1 MHYQLG
7 ARDLSETASADSVY
21 ATTLNVVPAFRF
33 DESVAKVFP
42 DMIKRSVPGYATTL
56 DMIGV
61 ITARFAQPSSRLYDL
76 GCSVG
81 ASTLAMRGAV
91 NHPDCRIVAVD
102 NSQAMVHRCSEH
114 VRDDESSRVPVD
126 IICDDI
132 RTIPMDRASVVTSN
146 FTLQFLSPE
155 NRLPLLERVCNAMLP
170 GGAFILSE
178 KIHFETG
185 AEQELQTTL
194 HHDFK
199 RANGYSDLEISQ
211 KRTAIENVL
220 IPDTVEEH
228 HARLRQAGFRHS
240 VVWFQCFSFVSL
252 IAIK

>member
-1 MHYQLG
+1 MQYQLG
-7 ARDLSETASADSVY
+7 ARDLSDTAAADSVY
-21 ATTLNVVPAFRF
+21 SSALNVVPAFRF
-33 DESVAKVFP
+33 DESVARVFP
-42 DMIKRSVPGYATTL
+42 DMIKRSVPGYSTTL

-91 NHPDCRIVAVD
+91 AHPNCRVVAVD
-102 NSQAMVHRCSEH
+102 NSEAMVQRCSQH
-114 VRDDESSRVPVD
+114 VRNDTASKVPVD

-132 RTIPMDRASVVTSN
+132 RTLPMERASVVTSN
-146 FTLQFLSPE
+146 FTLQFLKPE
-155 NRLPLLERVCNAMLP
+155 DRLPLLRRVCDAMLP

-199 RANGYSDLEISQ
+199 RANGYSELEISQ

-220 IPDTVEEH
+220 VPDTIAEH
-228 HARLRQAGFRHS
+228 HARLEEAGFRHS

-252 IAIK
+252 LAIK